1 MLAKY
6 MQSQV
11 LQQGGHESICRDT
24 IIGFGSWDFDPFDI
38 DNPFPD
44 NTSGHVH
51 LWQGGDDKLIPAYLQ
66 RYIAQKIPW
75 IQYHE
80 LPGAG
85 HLFPYVEEVSAAII
99 KTQLIDT

>member
-1 MLAKY
+1 

-11 LQQGGHESICRDT
+11 LQQGESESICRDMN
-24 IIGFGSWDFDPFDI
+24 IGFGAWDFDPLDI

-44 NTSGHVH
+44 NEGQVH
-51 LWQGGDDKLIPAYLQ
+51 LWQGEDDQLVPAMLQ
-66 RYIAQKIPW
+66 RYIAQNIPW

-85 HLFPYVEEVSAAII
+85 HLFPFIGEVNAAII
-99 KTQLIDT
+99 KTQLVDEK